1 MHICWQELI
10 LCSNPFCR
18 VQITSTQLPVSLCS
32 LFHTLSVWRSYS
44 RLLSLSPLS
53 FYVSQSLPSPFSL
66 SMSPTLPFLPLSP
79 LSSLFFLFLLFHPLS
94 CFSFVLA
101 FYCCNGLSDKLTS
114 ERNII
119 MTLQNL
125 LDNNNNDTKKCLF
138 QNKIKLCTTTNRQQF
153 FDHLLF

>member
-1 MHICWQELI
+1 MSS
-10 LCSNPFCR
+10 SNY
-18 VQITSTQLPVSLCS
+18 INAASSLS
-32 LFHTLSVWRSYS
+32 LFSLSHSFCVTL
-44 RLLSLSPLS
+44 LLSPPLSFSPLS

-153 FDHLLF
+153 FYHLLF